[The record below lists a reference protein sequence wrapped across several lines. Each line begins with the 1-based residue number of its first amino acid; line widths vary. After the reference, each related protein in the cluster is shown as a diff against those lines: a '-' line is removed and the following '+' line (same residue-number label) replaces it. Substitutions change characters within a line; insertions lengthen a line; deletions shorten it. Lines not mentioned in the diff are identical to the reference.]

1 MAISRL
7 ELSIAWRYLRSRRG
21 SRLLSFISVIAVA
34 GVAVGVSALIVIM
47 GVMNGLQTDLRE
59 KILVGSPDIRVLTYG
74 ESLRL
79 ENWPVTM
86 EKVRG
91 VANVVDAAPF
101 VITQG
106 LATAGKGH
114 IEAVSIGGLVP
125 GDSGTAQV
133 TTIRDHAAPGAF
145 LFKTTDGR
153 DNGVVLG
160 RLLADRLGAYPGMRI
175 TILTLGNNDAAAA
188 GAALG
193 MGALPGM
200 PGAVGAVPGIGG
212 GILPRVQQFEVTG
225 TFETLMYEYDNNYAY
240 VALPYAQRLAGL
252 DSAVTG
258 IEVKTTDRWVAPDV
272 ATTLVEMLGWP
283 YRAEDWQQQ
292 NSSLFRALKLEKL
305 GMSVILALIIMVAA
319 FNIVSTLTMVVRDKT
334 REIGILKAM
343 GMRADS
349 IRRIFLL
356 QGAFIGAAG
365 TGMGLVLGLGTG
377 LALERWKLIALDPSV
392 YFIDHLPVR
401 LEFGDVSLIV
411 LLSVGV
417 AVLATLHPAATAAKL
432 YPIEAIRSE

>member
-1 MAISRL
+1 MARRL

-74 ESLRL
+74 EALRL
-79 ENWPVTM
+79 ERWPQTM
-86 EKVRG
+86 ERVLAAPDV
-91 VANVVDAAPF
+91 VAAAPF
-101 VITQG
+101 VIAQG
-106 LATAGKGH
+106 LATAGRGH
-114 IEAVSIGGLVP
+114 HEAVTVAGIVP
-125 GDSGTAQV
+125 GDSGSTQV

-145 LFKTTDGR
+145 LFKTTEGR

-175 TILTLGNNDAAAA
+175 TILTIGAATASQAA
-188 GAALG
+188 GALAVG
-193 MGALPGM
+193 PMGALSLGAM
-200 PGAVGAVPGIGG
+200 PQ
-212 GILPRVQQFEVTG
+212 VQVFEVTG

-240 VALPYAQRLAGL
+240 VPLQYAQRLAGL

-258 IEVKTTDRWVAPDV
+258 IEVKTTDRWVAPSV
-272 ATTLVEMLGWP
+272 ASMLVDTLGYP

-377 LALERWKLIALDPSV
+377 FALERWKLIALDPSV

-401 LEFGDVSLIV
+401 LEVFDVGLIV

-417 AVLATLHPAATAAKL
+417 AVLATLHPARTAANL

>member
-1 MAISRL
+1 MSRL

-74 ESLRL
+74 EALR
-79 ENWPVTM
+79 M
-86 EKVRG
+86 ERWQDAMEQVRG
-91 VANVVDAAPF
+91 LEGVVSVAPF

-114 IEAVSIGGLVP
+114 QEAITIGGILP
-125 GDSGTAQV
+125 GDSASAQV

-145 LFKTTDGR
+145 TFVTTDGST
-153 DNGVVLG
+153 NGVVLG
-160 RLLADRLGAYPGMRI
+160 KLLADRLGAYPGMRI
-175 TILTLGNNDAAAA
+175 TVVTA
-188 GAALG
+188 GGTSGPSFFG
-193 MGALPGM
+193 MRPSLM
-200 PGAVGAVPGIGG
+200 
-212 GILPRVQQFEVTG
+212 QFEVTG

-240 VALPYAQRLAGL
+240 MSLASAQRLAGL

-258 IEVKTTDRWVAPDV
+258 LEVKTTDRWVAPDV
-272 ATTLVEMLGWP
+272 ASRILELLSWP

-349 IRRIFLL
+349 IRRIFML
-356 QGAFIGAAG
+356 QGMFIGAVG
-365 TGMGLVLGLGTG
+365 TGIG
-377 LALERWKLIALDPSV
+377 LALGLLTGVALEQGKLIALDPSV

-401 LEFGDVSLIV
+401 LEVFDVGLIV
-411 LLSVGV
+411 VLSVVV
-417 AVLATLHPAATAAKL
+417 ALVATLHPAGTAAKL

>member
-1 MAISRL
+1 MATSRL

-74 ESLRL
+74 ESLR
-79 ENWPVTM
+79 M
-86 EKVRG
+86 ERWQEAQVSVEGVSDVVR
-91 VANVVDAAPF
+91 VAPF

-106 LATAGKGH
+106 LATAGRGH
-114 IEAVSIGGLVP
+114 HESVTVAGILP
-125 GDSGTAQV
+125 GDSASAQV

-145 LFKTTDGR
+145 NFRTTDSLT
-153 DNGVVLG
+153 NGVVLG

-175 TILTLGNNDAAAA
+175 TIVTA
-188 GAALG
+188 GANSSSAIGQAIGG
-193 MGALPGM
+193 MGPL
-200 PGAVGAVPGIGG
+200 GAFARGVV
-212 GILPRVQQFEVTG
+212 VQQFEVTG

-240 VALPYAQRLAGL
+240 VPLEYAQRLAGL

-258 IEVKTTDRWVAPDV
+258 LEVKTTDRWVAPDV
-272 ATTLVEMLGWP
+272 AAQIVELLGWP

-356 QGAFIGAAG
+356 QGMFIGAVG
-365 TGMGLVLGLGTG
+365 TGIGLVLGLGTG

-401 LEFGDVSLIV
+401 LEVFDIGIIV

-417 AVLATLHPAATAAKL
+417 AVLATLYPAATAAKL